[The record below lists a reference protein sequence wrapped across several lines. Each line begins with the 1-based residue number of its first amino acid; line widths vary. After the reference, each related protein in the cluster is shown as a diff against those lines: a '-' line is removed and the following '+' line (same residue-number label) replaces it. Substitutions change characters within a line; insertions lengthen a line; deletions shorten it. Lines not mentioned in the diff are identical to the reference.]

1 MLRRSHRGLGFASFG
16 LRLGGS
22 AEGLK
27 CFFGWLFFELDVLTQ
42 DTRRDVRFHQ
52 LSGKWTLSLRA
63 PPPSPFPDGDT
74 ERAGQGHT
82 TG

>member
-1 MLRRSHRGLGFASFG
+1 MHHLVSVSEEVLRDSNVFLVGF
-16 LRLGGS
+16 
-22 AEGLK
+22 
-27 CFFGWLFFELDVLTQ
+27 FFELDVLTQ
-42 DTRRDVRFHQ
+42 DARRDVRFHQ

-63 PPPSPFPDGDT
+63 LPPSPFPDGDT